1 MPRLPQQRD
10 TEPVH
15 ATKRVVWLP
24 YASVEEAEQ
33 RLGRIPDGVHVDC
46 YRADGDSWPDT
57 VAEVEF
63 YVLPYMKGEEVLD
76 RVGEMSQ
83 LDVIQ
88 TLTAGVENF
97 LPYVPEG
104 VILCNA
110 AGVHDASTAEL
121 AVALALASGRH
132 LDHYSRNQ
140 PSGTWEEFRLGISLA
155 DKRVLIIGYGQIG
168 AAIERRLAGFEVASV
183 ARVARRPRTEPVAV
197 HGTEDLAELLRM
209 ADVAF
214 LVAPHTPQTE
224 GMISRRE
231 LAALPDGALLV
242 NVARGKLVD
251 TGALLAETSTGRIR
265 AALDVT
271 DPEPLPPEHP
281 LWRTPGVLIS
291 PHVGGASTAF
301 FPRADRLIAAQ
312 LGRFAAGKELENR
325 IT

>member
-1 MPRLPQQRD
+1 VP
-10 TEPVH
+10 E
-15 ATKRVVWLP
+15 TKRIAWLP
-24 YASVEEAEQ
+24 YASVEEAER
-33 RLGRIPDGVHVDC
+33 RLGGIPDGIDVDV
-46 YRADGDSWPDT
+46 YRADGDSWPDSI
-57 VAEVEF
+57 ADVEF
-63 YVLPYMKGEEVLD
+63 YVLPYLKGEEVLD
-76 RVGEMSQ
+76 RVAEMKR
-83 LDVIQ
+83 LKVIQ

-104 VILCNA
+104 VVLCNA
-110 AGVHDASTAEL
+110 AGVHDTSTAEL

-132 LDHYSRNQ
+132 LDHYARNQ
-140 PSGTWEEFRLGISLA
+140 SSGIWESFRLGTSLA
-155 DKRVLIIGYGQIG
+155 DQRVLIIGYGHIG
-168 AAIERRLAGFEVASV
+168 AASEHRLAGFEVASV
-183 ARVARRPRTEPVAV
+183 TRVARRPRTEPVPV
-197 HGTEDLAELLRM
+197 HAIDDLPELLPD

-224 GMISRRE
+224 GMISRSE
-231 LAALPDGALLV
+231 LASLPDGAVLV

-251 TGALLAETSTGRIR
+251 TEALLAETSTGRIR

-291 PHVGGASTAF
+291 PHVGGPSSAF

-312 LGRFAAGKELENR
+312 LGRFAAGKELENI